1 MGIDLSYLRILTR
14 KWVLFY
20 IGSIVLSNLLLM
32 ILPPIQILQ
41 SLVPPAI
48 FASGFVFV
56 LRDFAQNQVGHKVL
70 IAMVVATVLTYL
82 LAGPAVAI
90 ASSTA
95 FLVAELADWLIFTA
109 TKKPLADRILIS
121 SVISVPVDTLVF
133 YHLLGILDFPSLTVG
148 VGIKMVAAIG
158 FWVFLKY
165 RERVSKLNT

>member
-32 ILPPIQILQ
+32 LLPPLQIWQ

-70 IAMVVATVLTYL
+70 IAMVIATILTYM

-95 FLVAELADWLIFTA
+95 FLVAELADWGIFTA

-121 SVISVPVDTLVF
+121 SIISVPVDTIVF
-133 YHLLGILDFPSLTVG
+133 YHLLGILDLPSLTLG
-148 VGIKMVAAIG
+148 VIIKMVAAIG

-165 RERVSKLNT
+165 REKIKLNT